1 VRDARTED
9 ARRRRDTTPGF
20 RRPGTRLDDEGRMS
34 LTPEALALAM
44 GREARALGPDVTVI
58 DAGCG
63 AGGNTIGFALAGCR
77 VLAIERDRE
86 RLALARHNVQV
97 YGVTDRVR
105 LFHGDA
111 TEAPSL
117 AGDLL
122 FVDPPWGAAYDRVAT
137 PPDAFPLLQ
146 ALLARRG
153 DRPLW
158 AKVPPSYAPPAEASA
173 EAWFGEAPGD
183 RHRVKFVL
191 CRWPRAA

>member
-1 VRDARTED
+1 
-9 ARRRRDTTPGF
+9 
-20 RRPGTRLDDEGRMS
+20 MS
-34 LTPEALALAM
+34 LTPEVLAVAL
-44 GREARALGPDVTVI
+44 GREARALGPEVTVL

-97 YGVTDRVR
+97 YGLTDRVR

-111 TEAPSL
+111 TDAPSL
-117 AGDLL
+117 DGDLI
-122 FVDPPWGAAYDRVAT
+122 FVDPPWGAAYDRVVT

-153 DRPLW
+153 GRPLW
-158 AKVPPSYAPPAEASA
+158 AKVPPSYAPPEEADA

-191 CRWPRAA
+191 CRWPRAS